1 MSNIRAESDVSAGSD
16 LKIQS
21 KNIMSQSSNNEEF
34 RPRDSSLKSRF
45 PTLGIR
51 FLVALL
57 GIPLM
62 LGMSYLGGY
71 WLAGLVAA
79 LSFLGLWEFY
89 GLAKAKGLSPLIWW
103 GMAGGLLTVL
113 YMGLRWPFLMGL
125 LVLWVMLI
133 MSRMVFRDEVKEAIS
148 RIGITAMGVLYVP
161 FLFGHMMLLRT
172 DYDFTGYKLLF
183 YSMVLVWICDTG
195 AYFTGMLFGKHPLA
209 PHISPKKSIEGLV
222 GGLIFTMIMAVLV
235 QRWWL
240 WEISTADALIMASGA
255 VVLGTFGDLVES
267 LFKRDAQV
275 KDAGSLL
282 PGHGGIL
289 DRFDSMLFVI
299 PFVYWYFRLLVI
311 G

>member
-1 MSNIRAESDVSAGSD
+1 MSDH
-16 LKIQS
+16 
-21 KNIMSQSSNNEEF
+21 NNSEEF
-34 RPRDSSLKSRF
+34 RPQDKSLKSRF
-45 PTLGIR
+45 PTLGLR

-57 GIPLM
+57 GVPLM
-62 LGMSYLGGY
+62 LGMSYLGGF

-89 GLAKAKGLSPLIWW
+89 GLARAKGLFPLTWW
-103 GMAGGLLTVL
+103 GLAGGMVLLAFL
-113 YMGLRWPFLMGL
+113 GLRWPLLLAL

-133 MSRMVFRDEVKEAIS
+133 MSRMVFRDEVKESIN
-148 RIGITAMGVLYVP
+148 RIGITIMGVLYIP
-161 FLFGHMMLLRT
+161 FLFGHMLLMRS

-183 YSMVLVWICDTG
+183 FSMALVWLCDTG
-195 AYFTGMLFGKHPLA
+195 AYFAGMMLGKHPLA
-209 PHISPKKSIEGLV
+209 PHISPKKSIEGLA
-222 GGLIFTMIMAVLV
+222 GGFIVTIAAAILI

-240 WEISTADALIMASGA
+240 WEISVLDALIMAAGA
-255 VVLGTFGDLVES
+255 VILGTFGDLVES

-275 KDAGSLL
+275 KDTGTLL

-299 PFVYWYFRLLVI
+299 PFVYWYFRLFVI